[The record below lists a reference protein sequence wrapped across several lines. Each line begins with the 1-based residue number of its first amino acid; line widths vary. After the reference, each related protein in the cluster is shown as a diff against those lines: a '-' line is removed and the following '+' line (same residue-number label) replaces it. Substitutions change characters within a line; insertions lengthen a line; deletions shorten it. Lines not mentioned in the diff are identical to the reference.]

1 MSYDNITVFKGAGSK
16 HTHAS
21 RILQKAR
28 IGVFASALAIYEVQ
42 NLKGGPNPARQ
53 KIHDLEHL
61 IVGVSKRLCVQGRGN
76 ITSIEYEMKNDEAL
90 VGRLHLSNGIRVSDT
105 MIDIPRGILPQAIA
119 QTILSKEPARTN
131 VPYSMR
137 LSEIIELPF
146 TDFDPKVFSITRG
159 KDSIGKECITIQI
172 CSEYQPWRNFEA
184 DLLSLA

>member
-42 NLKGGPNPARQ
+42 NLKDGPNAARQ

-61 IVGVSKRLCVQGRGN
+61 IVGVSRRLCVQGRGN
-76 ITSIEYEMKNDEAL
+76 IDSIEYEMKNDEAL